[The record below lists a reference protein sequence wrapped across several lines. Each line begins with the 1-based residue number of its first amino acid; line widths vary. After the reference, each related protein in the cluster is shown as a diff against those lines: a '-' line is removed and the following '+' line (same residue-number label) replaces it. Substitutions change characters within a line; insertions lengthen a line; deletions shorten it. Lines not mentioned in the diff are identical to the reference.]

1 MSIFCLIFENY
12 VNQRL
17 KSKYILYMDVF
28 IFNRFILNLMTSY
41 VSLLKIC
48 NEALSCHHY
57 FIEYFNEHPKFSDLD
72 EFLYSELL
80 IKMEEITDTYNNL
93 KKRIEQSNEKIIN
106 NYFKTEKQEVY
117 ITYSNGEF
125 NVNKLAFQ
133 KIDYLM
139 KTFINKLF
147 MVIKNN
153 VSNINIYQLIIDEN
167 LIPLKSSLII
177 LLNDFLKSKF
187 TFKKLW

>member
-1 MSIFCLIFENY
+1 
-12 VNQRL
+12 
-17 KSKYILYMDVF
+17 
-28 IFNRFILNLMTSY
+28 
-41 VSLLKIC
+41 
-48 NEALSCHHY
+48 
-57 FIEYFNEHPKFSDLD
+57 
-72 EFLYSELL
+72 
-80 IKMEEITDTYNNL
+80 
-93 KKRIEQSNEKIIN
+93 
-106 NYFKTEKQEVY
+106 
-117 ITYSNGEF
+117 
-125 NVNKLAFQ
+125 
-133 KIDYLM
+133 M